1 MPSLK
6 GNQLPAQSAKQ
17 ARSAQVTRAVKH
29 GKVKK
34 KDLPP
39 GLQRVVE
46 SMASMSES
54 DLEDYSKTRG
64 KTLATRRR

>member
-1 MPSLK
+1 MPAES
-6 GNQLPAQSAKQ
+6 SRQ
-17 ARSAQVTRAVKH
+17 AHSAQVTRAVKH
-29 GKVKK
+29 GRVKK

-46 SMASMSES
+46 SMSSMSEG